1 MYEGGRG
8 GSLDDLSFPGDT
20 LDDLAISEGTRNSR
34 NDVPFLE
41 GVEGSLNDVIFLEGT
56 GGSNDLSFPG
66 GTGDISDGISVTER
80 TDIQLS
86 DIVNNNKY
94 SSKVQPT
101 AGRFTMY

>member
-1 MYEGGRG
+1 MYEGGTG

-20 LDDLAISEGTRNSR
+20 LDDLAFHEGTGNSR

-41 GVEGSLNDVIFLEGT
+41 GILNDVTLPEGT
-56 GGSNDLSFPG
+56 GGYDDLLFPS
-66 GTGDISDGISVTER
+66 GTGDISNGISVTER
-80 TDIQLS
+80 TDIQLN

-101 AGRFTMY
+101 AGEFTIY